1 MKKTNCPV
9 LSLKKIALEWV
20 EFFRPISKEKF
31 IQILNCVNVFAD
43 LAEIKVEITADLQD
57 HVVSVQPIHVGV
69 VLCFF
74 FKCYGEQ
81 TLKIHLVKI
90 SAFSCEWLPMNICA
104 FILKTATEHQLK
116 NITSDSFIS
125 LKLTVGI
132 SFGKSF
138 STVQKPEGKVIF
150 FE

>member
-1 MKKTNCPV
+1 M
-9 LSLKKIALEWV
+9 

-31 IQILNCVNVFAD
+31 LQILSCVNVFAD

-57 HVVSVQPIHVGV
+57 HVISVQPIHVGV
-69 VLCFF
+69 VF

-104 FILKTATEHQLK
+104 FILKTVTEHQLK
-116 NITSDSFIS
+116 SITSDSFIS
-125 LKLTVGI
+125 LKLTVEI

-138 STVQKPEGKVIF
+138 STVQKPERKQIF
-150 FE
+150 WIILEYFSRKT

>member
-1 MKKTNCPV
+1 
-9 LSLKKIALEWV
+9 
-20 EFFRPISKEKF
+20 
-31 IQILNCVNVFAD
+31 
-43 LAEIKVEITADLQD
+43 
-57 HVVSVQPIHVGV
+57 
-69 VLCFF
+69 
-74 FKCYGEQ
+74 
-81 TLKIHLVKI
+81 
-90 SAFSCEWLPMNICA
+90 MNICA

-150 FE
+150 LNNLGIVLKKDVVDDCSGRCCG

>member
-31 IQILNCVNVFAD
+31 IQILNCVNMFAD

-74 FKCYGEQ
+74 LNAMESRPLRY
-81 TLKIHLVKI
+81 I
-90 SAFSCEWLPMNICA
+90 
-104 FILKTATEHQLK
+104 
-116 NITSDSFIS
+116 
-125 LKLTVGI
+125 
-132 SFGKSF
+132 
-138 STVQKPEGKVIF
+138 
-150 FE
+150 